1 MEKSLSEQLAEL
13 RQTFAEA
20 SPTDESTITRYAWLI
35 VKVISAQGESLD
47 GLTCRQL
54 LADCMRLPLPKPSPV
69 YSALLSAAVKV
80 AAVTNDFHFTLF
92 LERWDVT
99 HLRPEDHE
107 RQVHGEQGHTYPSLV
122 ERIVKAYAHALL
134 LRPEEVLSDSQ
145 WKAFLP
151 LYQQRGFLP
160 VQPMVVSRIKSATTR
175 EGRKLSFVTLVSP
188 GGQETECVS
197 SQLPPHPLRP
207 LPPDK
212 RHYVHIGQLYD
223 VILRQKD
230 ADERV
235 VHEAFLSAYPA
246 TRAFPQVVGYIES
259 IDVSYGHM
267 HIYDAQS
274 RHFVAPV
281 QRFSHERAGQ
291 FVRFLPL
298 IPLKSKFKTAIL
310 VSQAT
315 ASDFPPRAIRITAVN
330 AEKGYASWELID
342 DRSPI
347 MESQSM
353 YQQSQGEPSPSY
365 TTGYLYPESLPKDTA
380 DLSSLGIG
388 SEHQAI
394 VYLRRSK
401 DGLKRPHVAIVLD

>member
-1 MEKSLSEQLAEL
+1 MEESLSEQLAEL
-13 RQTFAEA
+13 RRTFAEA
-20 SPTDESTITRYAWLI
+20 APTDESTITRYAWLI

-54 LADCMRLPLPKPSPV
+54 LADCMRLPLPKPSQV

-99 HLRPEDHE
+99 HLRSEDHE

-160 VQPMVVSRIKSATTR
+160 VQPMVVSRIKSVTTR

-197 SQLPPHPLRP
+197 NQLQPHPLRP

-212 RHYVHIGQLYD
+212 RHYVNLGQLYD

-230 ADERV
+230 AKEYV
-235 VHEAFLSAYPA
+235 VHEAFLSACLA
-246 TRAFPQVVGYIES
+246 RDTFPQEVGYIEH
-259 IDVSYGHM
+259 IDATYGHM

-291 FVRFLPL
+291 FVRFLPI
-298 IPLKSKFKTAIL
+298 IPLKTKFKTAII
-310 VSQAT
+310 VGHAT
-315 ASDFPPRAIRITAVN
+315 ATDFPPRTLRITAVN
-330 AEKGYASWELID
+330 VEKGYASWELID
-342 DRSPI
+342 GEEPI
-347 MESQSM
+347 TEQQSL

-365 TTGYLYPESLPKDTA
+365 TTGNLYPESLPNNMA
-380 DLSSLGIG
+380 DFSTLGVG
-388 SEHQAI
+388 TEHQAI

-401 DGLKRPHVAIVLD
+401 DALKRPHVAIVID